1 MNTIIT
7 KFKTSATL
15 WTVIGAFA
23 LAAVNLIY
31 GSDNTA
37 SSIASAIIAIIPASI
52 YIYQKFKLRIVY
64 ADSNSDGKI
73 SVEEL
78 VAAIKIAFEDSD
90 KELKTVSDAIGT
102 IVDIISKNTSVSTS
116 NSGTT

>member
-1 MNTIIT
+1 MTT
-7 KFKTSATL
+7 MLCLTGGQSE
-15 WTVIGAFA
+15 
-23 LAAVNLIY
+23 
-31 GSDNTA
+31 

-52 YIYQKFKLRIVY
+52 YIYQKFKLRIAS

-78 VAAIKIAFEDSD
+78 AAIKIAFEDSNA
-90 KELKTVSDAIGT
+90 ELKTASDAIGT
-102 IVDIISKNTSVSTS
+102 IVDTLSKNTNVSTS

>member
-7 KFKTSATL
+7 KLKTSATL
-15 WTVIGAFA
+15 WSVIGAFV
-23 LAAVNLIY
+23 LAAVNLIW

-37 SSIASAIIAIIPASI
+37 STIASAIIAIIPASI
-52 YIYQKFKLRIVY
+52 YIYQKFKLRIAS
-64 ADSNSDGKI
+64 ADSNGDGKI

-78 VAAIKIAFEDSD
+78 ATAIKIAFEDSNV
-90 KELKTVSDAIGT
+90 ELQTVSDTIGT
-102 IVDIISKNTSVSTS
+102 IVDVVSKNTSVSTS

>member
-7 KFKTSATL
+7 KLKTSATL
-15 WTVIGAFA
+15 WSVIGAFA

-31 GSDNTA
+31 GSNNTA

-52 YIYQKFKLRIVY
+52 YIYQKFKLRIAS

-78 VAAIKIAFEDSD
+78 AAAIKIAFEDSNV
-90 KELKTVSDAIGT
+90 ELKTASDAIGT
-102 IVDIISKNTSVSTS
+102 IVEVISKNTNVSTS